1 MSNLREKINEFN
13 AISRGFRAALELSE
27 AIEEFLND
35 EAELG
40 SHHAAIAQAKADIAW
55 FESERAGVIADLTQT
70 QDELASAREQL
81 AEVKGEVSVI
91 ADKIVQDAS
100 AKAEQMIAQTAR
112 EADEVLA
119 RSQKAAD
126 DLIAKTQEDLTAM
139 TEVVAGLRHT
149 RADLNTQIQILK
161 DTLAETQTEI
171 EANNRRIAAFI
182 EASKL

>member
-13 AISRGFRAALELSE
+13 AISRGFRAALELSQ
-27 AIEEFLND
+27 AIEEFLD
-35 EAELG
+35 GEAELG
-40 SHHAAIAQAKADIAW
+40 SHQVAIAAIKADILEQEAL
-55 FESERAGVIADLTQT
+55 RAAMITDLAQT

-91 ADKIVQDAS
+91 ADRITQDAS
-100 AKAEQMIAQTAR
+100 VKAEQMIAQTAS
-112 EADEVLA
+112 EAEEVLA

-126 DLIAKTQEDLTAM
+126 DLIAKTQADLEEM
-139 TEVVAGLRHT
+139 TKKVDGLRD
-149 RADLNTQIQILK
+149 AEGLALMSLEACK
-161 DTLAETQTEI
+161 AELAETQTEI

>member
-13 AISRGFRAALELSE
+13 AISRGFRAALELSQ
-27 AIEEFLND
+27 AIEEFLD
-35 EAELG
+35 GEAELG
-40 SHHAAIAQAKADIAW
+40 SHQVAIAAIKADILEQEAL
-55 FESERAGVIADLTQT
+55 RAAMITDLAQT

-91 ADKIVQDAS
+91 ADRITQDAS
-100 AKAEQMIAQTAR
+100 VKAEKMIDQTMS

-126 DLIAKTQEDLTAM
+126 DLIAKTQADLEAITL
-139 TEVVAGLRHT
+139 EVSSLRHAKAGLAT
-149 RADLNTQIQILK
+149 EIEIANSLLADTK
-161 DTLAETQTEI
+161 TEI